1 MPPPPPC
8 SGQRR
13 ASISSRLRRRC
24 SQKFF
29 FFFALFRVGPDAY
42 FLFMAGALR
51 WPRSHAKD
59 RTRLIIGER
68 HRSERHSPPT
78 LFHVP
83 NSIQSSLVTAVPR
96 TPVLH
101 PNLLS
106 RGVPQSAALLF
117 SATSSSRRRARRR
130 RRVTSWWWVLG
141 PVPPAAGRP
150 AEFTCGHPFVFISSI
165 TVWPIRF
172 RDVALLMVSAA
183 ETAHGI

>member
-29 FFFALFRVGPDAY
+29 FFFALLGSGQMPIF
-42 FLFMAGALR
+42 FLWPAPCAGRA
-51 WPRSHAKD
+51 
-59 RTRLIIGER
+59 RTRKIAHDSSSASDIAASVTPLPPFFTFPTAFN
-68 HRSERHSPPT
+68 HRPSLQCRQLPAQFYP
-78 LFHVP
+78 
-83 NSIQSSLVTAVPR
+83 SSR
-96 TPVLH
+96 
-101 PNLLS
+101 S
-106 RGVPQSAALLF
+106 VPQSAALLF
-117 SATSSSRRRARRR
+117 HATSSSRRRARRR

-150 AEFTCGHPFVFISSI
+150 AEFSCGNPFVFISSI
-165 TVWPIRF
+165 PVRPIRF